1 MKSLSRLFILLCLF
15 ALHAA
20 GTSAPSAFVLAYSSY
35 TSSALSASDQS
46 GNIYVQG
53 WAGPPAAPLVN
64 AIQSTPANIYIAK
77 LDPYGKQTLFAT
89 YLGGQGD
96 SLTAMAADNAGN
108 LYIAGVSTSGS
119 FPVTTGAFRGAMP
132 AAGQKLIFLAKI
144 DTSAGK
150 LVYSAILGANS
161 LPQPLALAVDASGN
175 AILAGATTGP
185 GIVTTTGSLQPMA
198 TGANSTSFITKLN
211 STGTGLVFST
221 YLGGPSTSKVSAIA
235 LDSSGAVYATG
246 AATTTGFP
254 TTTNAYQPVYTSPG
268 NGGGDCFV
276 SKLAVDGSSLVYS
289 TFLGG
294 KNPTSCGAIA
304 LDVAGNA
311 YVAGSTS
318 ASDFPVTAA
327 AFQTQFKGQ
336 GCHISPSQ
344 CAVNTAVS
352 SNLFV
357 SKLNAS
363 GSALLYSTFL
373 GGGGGDSLAD
383 MAVDSA
389 GNVYLTGTTG
399 STDFPQSNP
408 IDAGYD
414 CSFCFSLSIPN
425 DAFVSV
431 LDPTLSTLAF
441 STLVGGPGGDSA
453 FSLVSDATGGVWIGG
468 SASADFPMTPD
479 AANPG
484 PLTILFL
491 GQGTG
496 PSSNYLSH
504 LIPAP
509 APATPPHISGTSP
522 NVLLNGASIQTIT
535 VFGSGFTPYSV
546 LIVNGAARPTTVVSS
561 TELTA
566 AFSNADIIPGTA
578 VLNVQT
584 RTPAGYIAGVSYT
597 YDFAE
602 SFSGEKL
609 MQIDIDVHDP
619 AGNSMP
625 YTVGLSLIG
634 TVYST
639 QGPYAVSGNGP
650 LSLVLPVFQATNDYS
665 ISAPGFQTAN
675 VTMGLFAGQESS
687 LSVTLVPQGTGHV
700 SNLQAGAS
708 LDSGIDLKAGQTL
721 ILYVQGSVFGGQAAD
736 GVLGCVSDANSKL
749 PHGGTCGIFA
759 ARVGN
764 GSWFATGPSFAGP
777 VAAAGRL
784 FLGINEGASTT
795 TQTPFNVTVIVLD
808 VAICSAEPSITRML
822 DPGFY
827 ITEVRTASGTRAGYW
842 GVGVSTPLV
851 SGGFNLGGSLE
862 EDQGS
867 PGFGAV
873 YLPAADTV
881 HVKVGA
887 QPLPAAAVGSAFGLQ
902 VRVLDANHN
911 PLGSPV
917 TGGTSAEFDQQLNP
931 GFYVFEVRSAAGS
944 PRATFQME
952 LSNSAGFAG
961 GVNAGG
967 FLVPGL
973 VGFGAFYLPSAQSA
987 SIVTYSLPH
996 YDNVGASCVTLTLLD
1011 ANRKVVAT
1019 AP

>member
-1 MKSLSRLFILLCLF
+1 MKSSSRILILVCLF
-15 ALHAA
+15 AFQAVA
-20 GTSAPSAFVLAYSSY
+20 TSLPPGFVLAYSSY
-35 TSSALSASDQS
+35 TVSALSASDQA

-53 WAGPPAAPLVN
+53 WAAPPAAPLVN

-119 FPVTTGAFRGAMP
+119 FPVTPGAFRGATP

-144 DTSAGK
+144 DTNAGK

-161 LPQPLALAVDASGN
+161 LPQPRSLAVDAGGN
-175 AILAGATTGP
+175 AILAGATAGP
-185 GIVTTTGSLQPMA
+185 GIVTTTGSLQPIA
-198 TGANSTSFITKLN
+198 TGVNSTSFITKLN
-211 STGTGLVFST
+211 STGAALVFST
-221 YLGGPSTSKVSAIA
+221 YLGGSSTSNVNAIA
-235 LDSSGAVYATG
+235 LDAGGAVYATG
-246 AATTTGFP
+246 SVTTTGFP
-254 TTTNAYQPVYTSPG
+254 TTGGAFQPVYTSPG

-276 SKLAVDGSSLVYS
+276 SMLAVDGSSLVYS

-304 LDVAGNA
+304 LDAAGDA

-318 ASDFPVTAA
+318 ASDFPVTTG
-327 AFQTQFKGQ
+327 AFQMQFKGQ

-344 CAVNTAVS
+344 CLFNTAVS
-352 SNLFV
+352 SNVFV

-373 GGGGGDSLAD
+373 GGGGGDGLAG
-383 MAVDSA
+383 MALDSA
-389 GNVYLTGTTG
+389 GNVDLTGSTA

-414 CSFCFSLSIPN
+414 CSFCISLLEPS

-441 STLVGGPGGDSA
+441 STLLGGPWYDGA
-453 FSLVSDATGGVWIGG
+453 VSLAPDATGGFWIGG
-468 SASADFPMTPD
+468 SASSDFPMTPD

-484 PLTILFL
+484 PLAILFP
-491 GQGTG
+491 GQGNG

-504 LIPAP
+504 LIPA
-509 APATPPHISGTSP
+509 AAATTPPHISGTSP
-522 NVLLNGASIQTIT
+522 NLLLNGASIQTIT

-546 LIVNGAARPTTVVSS
+546 LIVNGAARATTVVSS
-561 TELTA
+561 TQLTA
-566 AFSNADIIPGTA
+566 PFSNADIIPGTA
-578 VLNVQT
+578 VLNVQN

-609 MQIDIDVHDP
+609 MQVDIDVHDP
-619 AGNSMP
+619 AGNTIP
-625 YTVGLSLIG
+625 YTVGLSLSAA
-634 TVYST
+634 VYNT
-639 QGPYAVSGNGP
+639 QGPYAVPGNGP
-650 LSLVLPVFQATNDYS
+650 LSLILPVFQAISDYS
-665 ISAPGFQTAN
+665 VSAPGFQTAN
-675 VTMGLFAGQESS
+675 VTMGMFAGQESS

-700 SNLQAGAS
+700 SNLQAAAL

-721 ILYVQGSVFGGQAAD
+721 VVYVQNSLFGGQGPD
-736 GVLGCVSDANSKL
+736 GVLGCYSDANSKL
-749 PHGGTCGIFA
+749 PHGGICGIFA
-759 ARVGN
+759 ARI
-764 GSWFATGPSFAGP
+764 GSGPWFSTGPSFAGP

-795 TQTPFNVTVIVLD
+795 TFNVTVIVLD
-808 VAICSAEPSITRML
+808 TAICSAEPSITKML
-822 DPGFY
+822 DAGFY
-827 ITEVRTASGTRAGYW
+827 ITAVQTSPGTRAGYW

-887 QPLPAAAVGSAFGLQ
+887 QPLPAAAVGSPFGLQ
-902 VRVLDANHN
+902 VQVLDANHN
-911 PLGSPV
+911 PLGNPV
-917 TGGTSAEFDQQLNP
+917 IGGTSVEFDQQLSP
-931 GFYVFEVRSAAGS
+931 GFYIFAVQSTAGS

-967 FLVPGL
+967 FLAPGL

-987 SIVTYSLPH
+987 NIVTYSLPH
-996 YDNVGASCVTLTLLD
+996 YDSVGASCVTLTLLD